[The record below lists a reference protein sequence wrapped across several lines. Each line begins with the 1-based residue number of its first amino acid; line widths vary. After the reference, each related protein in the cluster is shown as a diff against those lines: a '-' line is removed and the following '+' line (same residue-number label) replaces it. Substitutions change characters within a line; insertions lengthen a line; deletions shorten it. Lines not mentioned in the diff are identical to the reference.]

1 MEYNQ
6 KIHHRRSIRLKGY
19 DYSQAGL
26 YFITICCQNR
36 ICLFGKTNDGEM
48 ILNDAGKMVQMAWDD
63 LPNHYGH
70 IKLDTFII
78 MPNHIHGIIALTN
91 VGTGLK
97 PAPTGKRHGLPE
109 IVRALKTFSARHINE
124 KRKTPGTK
132 IWQRNYWEHIIRNEN
147 EYRRITQYIINNPKK
162 WEQDKLNGSS
172 GNQVMESPAPLGQ
185 NIFYPNEE
193 EWMI

>member
-48 ILNDAGKMVQMAWDD
+48 ILNDAGYAAKKYWYEIPM
-63 LPNHYGH
+63 HYPH
-70 IKLDTFII
+70 IRLHEFVI
-78 MPNHIHGIIALTN
+78 MPNHVHGI
-91 VGTGLK
+91 VGAENIPPLRENIPPLGN
-97 PAPTGKRHGLPE
+97 
-109 IVRALKTFSARHINE
+109 IVRGYKIGVTKWFQKNKNYQI
-124 KRKTPGTK
+124 GTK

-162 WEQDKLNGSS
+162 WEQDKLNGGS
-172 GNQVMESPAPLGQ
+172 GNQVMESSAPYGQ
-185 NIFYPNEE
+185 HIFCPYEE